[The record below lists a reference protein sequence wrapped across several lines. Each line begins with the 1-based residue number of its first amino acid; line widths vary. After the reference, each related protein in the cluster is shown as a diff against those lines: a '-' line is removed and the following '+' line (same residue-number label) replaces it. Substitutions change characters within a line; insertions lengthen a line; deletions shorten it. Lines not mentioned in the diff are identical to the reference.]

1 MVVKM
6 FCPKCG
12 KEAKNDAKFCEHCGT
27 EIITEKK
34 EPQKINLK
42 EGYVDEKGFIRKSRN
57 NNGLVLWFAAS
68 IFSRILWNLPGERE
82 YDILALLLWPV
93 LAYVA
98 FLGIKNYSSH
108 DIDTWKHSKH
118 VKLWIYIGCLLAGLV
133 GIIIYYYSKGKEQ
146 KYLANAHIQFTK
158 QE

>member
-1 MVVKM
+1 M

-12 KEAKNDAKFCEHCGT
+12 KEVKDDGEFCEYCGT
-27 EIITEKK
+27 EIIKGKK

-42 EGYVDEKGFIRKSRN
+42 EGYVDEEGFIRKPRN
-57 NNGLVLWFAAS
+57 INGLVLWVIGG
-68 IFSRILWNLPGERE
+68 IFSRILLSLPDESE
-82 YDILALLLWPV
+82 YNILALLLWPV
-93 LAYVA
+93 LAYAA

-118 VKLWIYIGCLLAGLV
+118 VKLWIYVGCLIAGLV

-146 KYLANAHIQFTK
+146 KYLANARIQFTK